1 MKKKLQKVLFMVF
14 AVCISL
20 FIPTI
25 ESEASGVSYY
35 WYNGKYVWT
44 TDAGDKSIEN
54 VGGLG
59 YTVYTGTRKTNKLS
73 DMTGKHYYTGVLEN
87 IYIGKWVYSTGG
99 ICCHWGS
106 DWMGVKTHEIQC
118 GAAYQNRYLGYC
130 ADCGKAAG
138 MYVTGS
144 TSTLQAIDQVLNGS
158 CYYYLCPHEKYI
170 GLKEG
175 DMEQGAVFTHIC
187 SYAASAN
194 KYEIRYNFNYV
205 SGSKI
210 DGSNPDSSIEKGYYY
225 NNATLYEG
233 KPVSPKTS
241 LMDGNIPQ
249 CNCNGYLFG

>member
-1 MKKKLQKVLFMVF
+1 MKKKLQKILFTVF
-14 AVCISL
+14 AVYISF
-20 FIPTI
+20 FIPAI
-25 ESEASGVSYY
+25 ESEASGISSY

-54 VGGLG
+54 VGELG
-59 YTVYTGTRKTNKLS
+59 YTVFTGTRKTNKLS
-73 DMTGKHYYTGVLEN
+73 DMTGKHYYMGILDN

-99 ICCHWGS
+99 ICCHWGTN
-106 DWMGVKTHEIQC
+106 WMGVKTHEYQC

-130 ADCGKAAG
+130 ADCGKAIG

-144 TSTLQAIDQVLNGS
+144 TNTLQAIDQVLNGS
-158 CYYYLCPHEKYI
+158 CYYYLCPHEEYI

-187 SYAASAN
+187 PYVASAN

-210 DGSNPDSSIEKGYYY
+210 NSSKVDFTVEKGYYY

-233 KPVSPKTS
+233 NTVKPKKSS
-241 LMDGNIPQ
+241 
-249 CNCNGYLFG
+249 F